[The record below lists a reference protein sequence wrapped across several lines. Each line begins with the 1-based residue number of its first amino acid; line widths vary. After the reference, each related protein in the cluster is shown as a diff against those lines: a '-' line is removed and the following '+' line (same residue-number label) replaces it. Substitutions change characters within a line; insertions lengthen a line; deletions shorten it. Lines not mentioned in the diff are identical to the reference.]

1 MAPISVL
8 IADDIATTREDIKRL
23 LYFEEEIQVI
33 GEAADGEEAIALAA
47 ELNPD
52 VVLMDI
58 NMPRIDG
65 IGATEQISVNVPHT
79 AIIIISI
86 QGEQEYLRKAMAA
99 GAREYLVKPFSAND
113 LANAIRRV
121 HESQR
126 KRNIYISPSSSMI
139 SSSNIKIKKGKI
151 ITFFCTK
158 GGVGKTT
165 LACNMAVALSQD
177 YKKKVALVDLDL
189 TAGDVTV
196 MLNINAKNTIA
207 DMVQEQENLDSQL
220 VEGFLIPHLSGARIL
235 AAPSSPEQAELVKPG
250 HIEQL
255 LRILKGNYDYVI
267 VDTAPVYNDNS
278 LSVLDSSDKIL
289 LLSNQ
294 DLTTLKHVKKA
305 KEILEALNYAAR
317 AKVILSQQGSEGLKV
332 KQIEK
337 TLGLT
342 LTAVVP
348 EDFKTVKNAINK
360 GVPFVMSHP
369 HTKVSGSINDLIESL
384 DIGKPQGY
392 QQERKRSFVTR
403 MFSF

>member
-99 GAREYLVKPFSAND
+99 GAREYLAKPFSAND

-126 KRNIYISPSSSMI
+126 KRNMYISPSSSMI

-267 VDTAPVYNDNS
+267 VDTAPVYND
-278 LSVLDSSDKIL
+278 
-289 LLSNQ
+289 
-294 DLTTLKHVKKA
+294 
-305 KEILEALNYAAR
+305 
-317 AKVILSQQGSEGLKV
+317 
-332 KQIEK
+332 
-337 TLGLT
+337 
-342 LTAVVP
+342 
-348 EDFKTVKNAINK
+348 TVK
-360 GVPFVMSHP
+360 VP
-369 HTKVSGSINDLIESL
+369 DL
-384 DIGKPQGY
+384 
-392 QQERKRSFVTR
+392 
-403 MFSF
+403 